1 MPTQPTVKELQVS
14 NLESRLTN
22 SYSQANTAYAQA
34 NTAYARANN
43 PFPTLNIVTSNV
55 VTAIAA
61 QHYVMTNANLSI
73 VTLPAT
79 PAVSDSLMVT
89 FTNGLMTNNI
99 APNGSKIAGTT
110 DNVTINMANVT
121 MQIRY
126 ISTAYGWMIG

>member
-14 NLESRLTN
+14 NLESRLSN
-22 SYSQANTAYAQA
+22 SYNQA

-43 PFPTLNIVTSNV
+43 PFPTLNIVTGTT

-79 PAVSDSLMVT
+79 PAVSDSLMIT

-99 APNGSKIAGTT
+99 APNGSNIAGTT

-121 MQIRY
+121 MQLRY